1 MGINTALAWEVPT
14 HDMMR
19 RMDIHSAIFIKGIV
33 GPDTALKISFP
44 QIAFIG
50 RSNVGKSTFI
60 NTLTQQKNLAR
71 TSNFPGRTQEINL
84 FLINGNTHF
93 LDLPGYGFA
102 KVAQEQKS
110 TFQDRIAWYLF
121 ESEYTPKWV
130 VLIVDAN
137 IGPTPQDLEMYDE
150 LKRFRHKVLVIAN
163 KIDKIKKAKL
173 HAHLASITDKIED
186 RVIPFSSEK
195 KIGIKDVRTILF
207 S

>member
-1 MGINTALAWEVPT
+1 
-14 HDMMR
+14 MMR

-33 GPDTALKISFP
+33 GPDTALKSNFP

-173 HAHLASITDKIED
+173 HAHLGSITDKIED

-195 KIGIKDVRTILF
+195 KIGLKDVRSILF

>member
-1 MGINTALAWEVPT
+1 
-14 HDMMR
+14 MMR

-33 GPDTALKISFP
+33 GPDTSLKSSFP

-130 VLIVDAN
+130 VLIIDAN

-150 LKRFRHKVLVIAN
+150 LKRFRHKILVIAN